1 MKKKQSPKEREL
13 LGMLSSPEE
22 VQPQKPTEEKPT
34 VAPEPALSS
43 RVKAEQSVKTQ
54 LPTVKVQSKVKPTG
68 FSLYPEDIKK
78 IQELKMW
85 LTAQG
90 GKATDS
96 TVVKC
101 AIRLAEPGK
110 DFLAAYEEIRRADK
124 RLSKRK
130 S

>member
-1 MKKKQSPKEREL
+1 MKKKQSPKERKL
-13 LGMLSSPEE
+13 LGMLSSPKEA
-22 VQPQKPTEEKPT
+22 QPAIPT
-34 VAPEPALSS
+34 PAVSVH
-43 RVKAEQSVKTQ
+43 VKAKQKAKTQ
-54 LPTVKVQSKVKPTG
+54 LSTVKVESKVKPTG
-68 FSLYPEDIKK
+68 FSLYPEDIQK

-110 DFLAAYEEIRRADK
+110 DFLAAYEEIRQADK

-130 S
+130 A